1 MREKVEKLNAQF
13 RGAETKEV
21 ISYFLK
27 NFRERIAFSSSF
39 GAEDQVLTDIILKID
54 RSAQIFTLDTGR
66 LPQRTYDVMQRT
78 NLRYETKIRVYF
90 PDSREIEEL
99 YFKQGFNGFYDSVE
113 NRKECCRVRKIAP
126 LRRALAGVD
135 VWITGLRAEQSQTRE
150 GMQML
155 EWDEANGV
163 IKLNPLIN
171 WSESDVWE
179 YIREKSIPYNALHD
193 EGYPSIGCEP
203 CTRAIKEGADIRS
216 GRWWWEN
223 PEHKECGLH
232 IKEKK

>member
-1 MREKVEKLNAQF
+1 MRKKVEQLNAQF
-13 RGAETKEV
+13 RGADTKEV
-21 ISYFLK
+21 LECFLK
-27 NFRERIAFSSSF
+27 NYKEKIAFSSSF
-39 GAEDQVLTDIILKID
+39 GAEDQVLTEIILKID
-54 RSAQIFTLDTGR
+54 PNAQIFTLDTGR

-78 NLRYETKIRVYF
+78 NLRYKTKIRVYF

-113 NRKECCRVRKIAP
+113 NRKECCRVRKIVP
-126 LRRALAGVD
+126 LRRALAGLD
-135 VWITGLRAEQSQTRE
+135 VWITGLRAEQSPTRE